1 MTMKTG
7 PIVLE
12 LAGVARFGSWSQ
24 FKKGVFKEARVKLM

>member
-12 LAGVARFGSWSQ
+12 FAGVARFGSWSQ
-24 FKKGVFKEARVKLM
+24 FKKGVLKEVCAKLM